1 LKLIFEKMKVI
12 VFVSFIGLIVTING
26 NDSKPEDEINAKALG
41 GDGAKN
47 ENEIIKKSKF
57 EDSEDLIDNLHD
69 KRRPNFDE
77 GYGNNQPMSA
87 GAPSALGTNYVE
99 RQYKCV
105 SSNKN
110 HCPIEKLVLK
120 ETFDMNNLKCTQQ
133 SCTSVSKIFVAYGPD
148 WKKHKMIINYE
159 SYPSREIYN
168 NGDITLYH
176 CGNVMSGPCK
186 GATACGIVHSTN
198 PNPGACLKS
207 PGLTRVETDFAFL
220 NIKNCG
226 QDFIACSGG
235 GYQEFNPGLM
245 S

>member
-1 LKLIFEKMKVI
+1 
-12 VFVSFIGLIVTING
+12 
-26 NDSKPEDEINAKALG
+26 
-41 GDGAKN
+41 
-47 ENEIIKKSKF
+47 
-57 EDSEDLIDNLHD
+57 
-69 KRRPNFDE
+69 
-77 GYGNNQPMSA
+77 
-87 GAPSALGTNYVE
+87 
-99 RQYKCV
+99 
-105 SSNKN
+105 
-110 HCPIEKLVLK
+110 LK

-168 NGDITLYH
+168 NGNQFRKFYNFVSKIYNIYLGDITLYH

-186 GATACGIVHSTN
+186 GATACGIVHSPN
-198 PNPGACLKS
+198 PNPGACHKS